1 MALALISAVL
11 LILLVLIAIRIGL
24 NRGQLSDDGE
34 LLKEPT
40 MHASGIYSIVRS
52 TPRMNIMSAKPPEE
66 ELIKYI
72 ESLNEDMQG
81 NALSEMDKNMLIE
94 KWHTSLNESIATVE
108 KGDQNDVSFYYYD
121 FIPSECPVCRRYFS
135 KGKFM
140 TREEIFLHPCLLP
153 PLHLGCTC
161 TIQPHHGKENLR
173 ETTELGM
180 LPLFKS
186 QEPPPLPDWK
196 NVLKPINI

>member
-11 LILLVLIAIRIGL
+11 LIVLVLIAIRIGI
-24 NRGQLSDDGE
+24 NRGQFSDDGE
-34 LLKEPT
+34 PLKQQT

-52 TPRMNIMSAKPPEE
+52 TPRINIMSAKPDEE

-72 ESLNEDMQG
+72 TSLNEDMQG
-81 NALSEMDKNMLIE
+81 NALSETDKSLLIE
-94 KWHTSLNESIATVE
+94 KWHASLEESITTVE
-108 KGDQNDVSFYYYD
+108 KGDQKDVSFYYYD

-140 TREEIFLHPCLLP
+140 TREEIFLNPCLLP

-161 TIQPHHGKENLR
+161 ALLPHHGKENLR

-180 LPLFKS
+180 LPLFKN
-186 QEPPPLPDWK
+186 QQPPPLPDWK
-196 NVLKPINI
+196 NVLKPTI